1 LELVDLNHL
10 SPEALAKVRKKALEM
25 DGRAYER
32 SSEVYGET
40 PPAEH
45 TLR

>member
-10 SPEALAKVRKKALEM
+10 SSEALAKVRKKALEM
-25 DGRAYER
+25 DRRAYQR
-32 SSEVYGET
+32 SQVYRDT
-40 PPAEH
+40 PPAKH